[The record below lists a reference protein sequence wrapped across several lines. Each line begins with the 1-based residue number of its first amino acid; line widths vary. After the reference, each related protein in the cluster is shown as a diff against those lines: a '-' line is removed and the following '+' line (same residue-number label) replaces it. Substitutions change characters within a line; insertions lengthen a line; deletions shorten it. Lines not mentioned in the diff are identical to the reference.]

1 LPNNWDKL
9 TYSEK
14 GDGRQIS
21 FPVEM
26 KPVIK
31 WTRKHYILES
41 GKLISGPRRP
51 IEMIKIDFCTERL
64 VLDLFCWREM
74 FSHFSTENF
83 IKNYNQQ
90 DIYECK
96 SKF

>member
-1 LPNNWDKL
+1 M
-9 TYSEK
+9 

-64 VLDLFCWREM
+64 VCIELA
-74 FSHFSTENF
+74 
-83 IKNYNQQ
+83 
-90 DIYECK
+90 
-96 SKF
+96 